1 MNAHQ
6 VLILPSDVVT
16 PPRISPVR
24 MFAVVALAAAV
35 GFVAGSSLHHTAHN
49 VVDVPTAM
57 QLPAMIARTATFGV
71 AEAMQ
76 MPVTIPTEMA
86 RASAEVAKVAAEA
99 PLFEAPT
106 TFDYFQIATIL
117 IALPFLFDAVSKAFK
132 KGDKK

>member
-1 MNAHQ
+1 MDAHQ
-6 VLILPSDVVT
+6 VLILPSDEVT
-16 PPRISPVR
+16 PRHISPVR

-57 QLPAMIARTATFGV
+57 QLPAMIARTA
-71 AEAMQ
+71 EAMQ
-76 MPVTIPTEMA
+76 MPITIPTEMA